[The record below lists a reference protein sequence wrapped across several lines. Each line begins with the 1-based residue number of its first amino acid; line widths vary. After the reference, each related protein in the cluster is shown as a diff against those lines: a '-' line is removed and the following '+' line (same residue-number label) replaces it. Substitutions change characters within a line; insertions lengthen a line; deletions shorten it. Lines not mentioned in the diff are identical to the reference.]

1 MARTGIY
8 TLEDL
13 LAQRFTPA
21 SDFGLD
27 KIADAIQARLDWL
40 NGQVNDQMGLLAET
54 SDDVRR
60 VWGGNAA
67 FEMKEVDEYGEARTQ
82 KATSGVEVNFPL
94 RKFSVSTGWTA
105 DFMRRATPRDLAL
118 SVIGIENAYLERLQA
133 EIKFALYN
141 ADNYSITDKFG
152 DRTSLSVKAF
162 LNADSANIPDA
173 PDGTSFDG
181 SSHSHYNGT
190 ATLAVADIDDLIDDV
205 IEHGNTKGVMLV
217 IPAGMVS
224 TLEGLAS
231 TKFVKLTSALLVPA
245 SDSIHAVSRIDPEA
259 DLNNVLVGYWDGR
272 VPVVTRSW
280 AVAGFIVCVAA
291 GAAEKPLVRRVDRI
305 ESLRGLIPTVEYG
318 LHPLTAKSY
327 EAFVGFGAWNRAAV
341 AVLDTA
347 NASYTEPTL
356 IR

>member
-8 TLEDL
+8 SLEDL

-27 KIADAIQARLDWL
+27 KIADVIQARLDWL

-141 ADNYSITDKFG
+141 KDNYSITDKFG

-162 LNADSANIPDA
+162 LNADSAAIPDA
-173 PDGTSFDG
+173 PDGTSFNG
-181 SSHSHYNGT
+181 ASHTHYNGT
-190 ATLAVADIDDLIDDV
+190 ASLAVSDIDALISDV
-205 IEHGNTKGVMLV
+205 VEHGLTKGVTLF

-224 TLEGLAS
+224 TLEGLS
-231 TKFVKLTSALLVPA
+231 GTKFVKLTSSLLVPA

-280 AVAGFIVCVAA
+280 AVANYIVCVAT

-305 ESLRGLIPTVEYG
+305 ESLRGLVPTVEYG

-327 EAFVGFGAWNRAAV
+327 EAFVGFGAFNRAAV
-341 AVLDTA
+341 AILDTA
-347 NASYTEPTL
+347 NSSYTEPTL